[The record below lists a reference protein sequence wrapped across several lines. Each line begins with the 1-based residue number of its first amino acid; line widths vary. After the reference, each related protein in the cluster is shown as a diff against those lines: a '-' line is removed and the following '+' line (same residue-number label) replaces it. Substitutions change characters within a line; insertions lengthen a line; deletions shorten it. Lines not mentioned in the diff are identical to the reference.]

1 MTPLANSAPEHAGTA
16 REARLI
22 YPACMQDPQ
31 SKISLSPAPRRK
43 LTETVAEQLLA
54 AIRELPPGTKVPSE
68 RELTKELGVGR
79 STVREALN
87 GLAMLGIVE
96 IRHGQGVF
104 VTGEPAQ
111 VNEPSA
117 MASALERGVTN
128 EFIEARLI
136 VEVEVA
142 RLAARRR
149 TDEDLARL
157 SAALAEQESRL
168 RGDVDALVD
177 VAASFNVL
185 LAEAA
190 HNEVLSAMIQS
201 FVALMVERGP
211 RVYRLEGFGEWDIQE
226 HRGLFEAVRDRD
238 PDRAANLMRVH
249 IEELARRYRVVG
261 AA

>member
-1 MTPLANSAPEHAGTA
+1 MPMQAE
-16 REARLI
+16 
-22 YPACMQDPQ
+22 PA
-31 SKISLSPAPRRK
+31 KVTLTPAPRRK
-43 LTETVAEQLLA
+43 LSETVAEQLLA
-54 AIRELPPGTKVPSE
+54 AVRELPPGTKVPSE

-87 GLAMLGIVE
+87 GLAMMGVVE

-104 VTGEPAQ
+104 VTAQ
-111 VNEPSA
+111 PVGLSEPSA
-117 MASALERGVTN
+117 ITAALEQGITH

-157 SAALAEQESRL
+157 EAALEEQERRL
-168 RGDVDALVD
+168 RGDLDALVD

-185 LAEAA
+185 LADAA
-190 HNEVLSAMIQS
+190 HNDLLSAMIQS
-201 FVALMVERGP
+201 FVSLMLERGP
-211 RVYRLEGFGEWDIQE
+211 RVYSLDGFREWDIKE

-238 PDRAANLMRVH
+238 PERAARLMREH
-249 IEELARRYRVVG
+249 IEELARRYRAVG
-261 AA
+261 AY

>member
-1 MTPLANSAPEHAGTA
+1 MQEPNSKVT
-16 REARLI
+16 
-22 YPACMQDPQ
+22 
-31 SKISLSPAPRRK
+31 LSPAPRRK
-43 LTETVAEQLLA
+43 LTETVAEQLVA

-104 VTGEPAQ
+104 VTGEPVQ
-111 VNEPSA
+111 VAEPSA
-117 MASALERGVTN
+117 ITAALGRGVTN

-157 SAALAEQESRL
+157 EAALAEQEARL
-168 RGDVDALVD
+168 RGDLASLVD
-177 VAASFNVL
+177 VAAHFNVL

-190 HNEVLSAMIQS
+190 HNEVLSAMIES
-201 FVALMVERGP
+201 FVSLMVERGP
-211 RVYRLEGFGEWDIQE
+211 LVYGLEGFGEWDMQE
-226 HRGLFEAVRDRD
+226 HRGLYEAVRDRD
-238 PDRAANLMRVH
+238 PERAARLMREH

>member
-1 MTPLANSAPEHAGTA
+1 MSWSDHPLNVAHQG
-16 REARLI
+16 LLV
-22 YPACMQDPQ
+22 YPKAMQEPI
-31 SKISLSPAPRRK
+31 SKVSLSPAPRRK
-43 LTETVAEQLLA
+43 LTETVAEQLLS

-104 VTGEPAQ
+104 VTGEPAPI
-111 VNEPSA
+111 NEPSA
-117 MASALERGVTN
+117 ITAALERGVTH

-157 SAALAEQESRL
+157 SAALEVQESRL
-168 RGDVDALVD
+168 RGDIDALVD

-185 LAEAA
+185 LAAAA
-190 HNEVLSAMIQS
+190 HNEVLGAMIQS
-201 FVALMVERGP
+201 FVSLMVERGP
-211 RVYRLEGFGEWDIQE
+211 RIYSLEGFGEWDLKE

-238 PDRAANLMRVH
+238 ADLAAERMRVH

>member
-1 MTPLANSAPEHAGTA
+1 
-16 REARLI
+16 
-22 YPACMQDPQ
+22 MQDPQ
-31 SKISLSPAPRRK
+31 SKLSLSPAPRRK

-111 VNEPSA
+111 VSEPSA

-168 RGDVDALVD
+168 RGDVDALVET
-177 VAASFNVL
+177 S
-185 LAEAA
+185 
-190 HNEVLSAMIQS
+190 
-201 FVALMVERGP
+201 
-211 RVYRLEGFGEWDIQE
+211 
-226 HRGLFEAVRDRD
+226 
-238 PDRAANLMRVH
+238 
-249 IEELARRYRVVG
+249 RRRSTCCSQRPLTTRC
-261 AA
+261 

>member
-1 MTPLANSAPEHAGTA
+1 MAAPGPKLALT
-16 REARLI
+16 
-22 YPACMQDPQ
+22 
-31 SKISLSPAPRRK
+31 PAPRRK

-54 AIRELPPGTKVPSE
+54 AIRKLPPGTKVPSE

-96 IRHGQGVF
+96 IRHGQGVYA
-104 VTGEPAQ
+104 TGEAGPAA
-111 VNEPSA
+111 EPSSITA
-117 MASALERGVTN
+117 ALERGVTH
-128 EFIEARLI
+128 EFVEARLI

-142 RLAARRR
+142 GLAALRR

-157 SAALAEQESRL
+157 AAAIKKQEARLSGDLSALI
-168 RGDVDALVD
+168 D

-190 HNEVLSAMIQS
+190 HNEVLRAMIQS
-201 FVALMVERGP
+201 FISLMLERAP
-211 RVYRLEGFGEWDIQE
+211 KIYSIEGFAEWDIQE
-226 HRGLFEAVRDRD
+226 HRGIYEAVRDRN
-238 PDRAANLMRVH
+238 PERARELMRVH
-249 IEELARRYRVVG
+249 IEELSKRYEAVG

>member
-1 MTPLANSAPEHAGTA
+1 MQPE
-16 REARLI
+16 
-22 YPACMQDPQ
+22 PA
-31 SKISLSPAPRRK
+31 KVTLTPAPRRK
-43 LTETVAEQLLA
+43 LSETVAEQLLA
-54 AIRELPPGTKVPSE
+54 AVRELPPGTKVPSE

-87 GLAMLGIVE
+87 GLAMMGVVE

-104 VTGEPAQ
+104 VTAQ
-111 VNEPSA
+111 PVGLSEPSA
-117 MASALERGVTN
+117 ITAALEQGITH

-157 SAALAEQESRL
+157 EAALEEQERRL
-168 RGDVDALVD
+168 RGDLDALVD

-185 LAEAA
+185 LADAA
-190 HNEVLSAMIQS
+190 HNDLLSAMIQS
-201 FVALMVERGP
+201 FVSLMLERGP
-211 RVYRLEGFGEWDIQE
+211 RVYSLDGFGEWDIRE

-238 PDRAANLMRVH
+238 PERAARLMREH
-249 IEELARRYRVVG
+249 IEELARRYRAVG
-261 AA
+261 AY

>member
-1 MTPLANSAPEHAGTA
+1 MPMQEPNSKLT
-16 REARLI
+16 LT
-22 YPACMQDPQ
+22 
-31 SKISLSPAPRRK
+31 PAPRRK

-104 VTGEPAQ
+104 VTDAPVQ
-111 VNEPSA
+111 VSGPRA
-117 MASALERGVTN
+117 ITAALERGITH

-157 SAALAEQESRL
+157 SAALVEQEARL
-168 RGDVDALVD
+168 RGDLDALVD

-185 LAEAA
+185 LAAAA
-190 HNEVLSAMIQS
+190 HNEVLAAMIQS
-201 FVALMVERGP
+201 FVSLMVERGP
-211 RVYRLEGFGEWDIQE
+211 RVYSLEGFGEWDLQE
-226 HRGLFEAVRDRD
+226 HRGLFDAVRDRD
-238 PDRAANLMRVH
+238 GERAARLMREH
-249 IEELARRYRVVG
+249 IEELARRYRAVG
-261 AA
+261 AY

>member
-1 MTPLANSAPEHAGTA
+1 MLEPDSKLALT
-16 REARLI
+16 
-22 YPACMQDPQ
+22 
-31 SKISLSPAPRRK
+31 PAPRRK
-43 LTETVAEQLLA
+43 LSETVADQLLTA
-54 AIRELPPGTKVPSE
+54 VRDLPAGTKVPSE

-104 VTGEPAQ
+104 VTGDPPQ
-111 VNEPSA
+111 SSEPSA
-117 MASALERGVTN
+117 IASALERGVTN

-136 VEVEVA
+136 VEVEVS

-149 TDEDLARL
+149 TDEDLAAMA
-157 SAALAEQESRL
+157 AALVVQEKRL
-168 RGDVDALVD
+168 GGDIDAIVET
-177 VAASFNVL
+177 AASFNVL
-185 LAEAA
+185 LADAA
-190 HNEVLSAMIQS
+190 HNEVLRAMIQS

-211 RVYRLEGFGEWDIQE
+211 RVYSLEGFGEWDLQE

-238 PDRAANLMRVH
+238 ADRAAKLMREH
-249 IEELARRYRVVG
+249 IEELARRYRAVG

>member
-1 MTPLANSAPEHAGTA
+1 MA
-16 REARLI
+16 RCRRPNAKLG
-22 YPACMQDPQ
+22 
-31 SKISLSPAPRRK
+31 LSPAPRRK

-54 AIRELPPGTKVPSE
+54 AVRDLPAGTKVPSE

-104 VTGEPAQ
+104 VTGETPQ
-111 VNEPSA
+111 VSEPSA
-117 MASALERGVTN
+117 ITAALERGVTN

-149 TDEDLARL
+149 TDDDLARL
-157 SAALAEQESRL
+157 AAALVEQEPRL
-168 RGDVDALVD
+168 RGDLDALVD
-177 VAASFNVL
+177 TAAHFNVL
-185 LAEAA
+185 LADAA
-190 HNEVLSAMIQS
+190 HNEVLRAMIQS

-211 RVYRLEGFGEWDIQE
+211 RVYRLDGFGEWDLQE
-226 HRGLFEAVRDRD
+226 HRGSTRRCSSAT
-238 PDRAANLMRVH
+238 PS
-249 IEELARRYRVVG
+249 ARRS
-261 AA
+261 